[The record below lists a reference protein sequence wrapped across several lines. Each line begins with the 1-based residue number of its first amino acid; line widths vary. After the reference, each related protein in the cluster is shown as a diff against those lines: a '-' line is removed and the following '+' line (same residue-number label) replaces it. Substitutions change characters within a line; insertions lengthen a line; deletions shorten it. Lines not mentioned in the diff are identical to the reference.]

1 MPPVPSHLA
10 QSFLVIVAAIAALFV
25 VAQARLGQRLRG
37 VLLVAAY
44 LGITGAVAQTGV
56 LWDFSRMPP
65 PMPLL
70 LVACFAATVALA
82 FSTLGTQLVE
92 RTPIAWLV
100 GFQAFRLPLEVWLH
114 AMHERGLMGV
124 QLTWS
129 GLNFDVIT
137 GVSALAVGIYG
148 MRAPLPRWLVA
159 AWNWLGFALLL
170 NIGWIAVASFPTPLR
185 IFPGDNAIVAT
196 FPYVW
201 LPAFLV
207 QAALFGHVLVF
218 RWLAHERRTR

>member
-10 QSFLVIVAAIAALFV
+10 QSFLAIVAGVAALFV

-37 VLLVAAY
+37 VLVVAAY

-70 LVACFAATVALA
+70 LVACFAVTVALA
-82 FSTLGTQLVE
+82 FSPLGTQLVE
-92 RTPIAWLV
+92 RTPIAWLI
-100 GFQAFRLPLEVWLH
+100 GYQAFRFPLELWLH
-114 AMHERGLMGV
+114 AMSERDRIGV

-129 GLNFDVIT
+129 GLNFDVAT
-137 GVSALAVGIYG
+137 GASALAVALYAL
-148 MRAPLPRWLVA
+148 RAPPPRWLVA

-218 RWLAHERRTR
+218 RWLARERHTR